1 MVMKIASVAFLLMGG
16 LGFVLTG
23 CTENVYAPSTTS
35 DQSSPLMNTNASLAK
50 SGITHSLT
58 GSANSYNIV
67 YNHPE
72 FGTCI
77 VPGPKEKGG
86 FYNVQTINAVVHS
99 SSSVTGEYLSQ
110 LQGKLPSDVK
120 PECFFA
126 TVHGKVIQLMV
137 DEAGQAKVVVEI
149 TKWNGPLPAWMV
161 EVFIDN
167 GEGKAPGMPD
177 RMSSWWWDTTTEARD
192 FYLSLTPQQYIDW
205 EWSILEPLFPW
216 MGATVRIDNGNIQVH

>member
-1 MVMKIASVAFLLMGG
+1 MKILSYAHLLMICVAFVMMG
-16 LGFVLTG
+16 
-23 CTENVYAPSTTS
+23 CSENRSTPVAPA
-35 DQSSPLMNTNASLAK
+35 DPSSPTLTSPVTLSK
-50 SGITHSLT
+50 PGVTHSLT

-86 FYNVQTINAVVHS
+86 FYNVQTINATVHS
-99 SSSVTGEYLSQ
+99 SGSVTGEYLSQ
-110 LQGKLPSDVK
+110 FQGKLPSDVK

-167 GEGKAPGMPD
+167 GEGKASGMPD

>member
-1 MVMKIASVAFLLMGG
+1 MKSPTFLL
-16 LGFVLTG
+16 LLVAAVTFVLMG
-23 CTENVYAPSTTS
+23 CSENLNAPSPIN
-35 DQSSPLMNTNASLAK
+35 DQSSPSANTNGTLAK
-50 SGITHSLT
+50 PGMTHSLT

-67 YNHPE
+67 YIHPE

-77 VPGPKEKGG
+77 VPGSKEKGG
-86 FYNVQTINAVVHS
+86 FYNVQTINAIVHS
-99 SSSVTGEYLSQ
+99 NGSVTGEYLSQ
-110 LQGKLPSDVK
+110 LHGKLPSDVK

-177 RMSSWWWDTTTEARD
+177 RMSSWWWDTTTDARD

-205 EWSILEPLFPW
+205 EWSILEPIFPW